1 MGCVGPSPQPPDLDR
16 ESGRRGRPCDFSG
29 LNEKPRPLYQET
41 IVKKWIAL
49 PLVATLALMG
59 ISGCANP
66 ADDVAP
72 ASVSPAKPESPVA
85 DSTPKPGPTDSALK
99 LPSSPKSE
107 AAVGAPILTPENTS
121 VAFVGSKV
129 TGKHDGGFKQLKGT
143 LELVREKLES
153 SKISAEIDMN
163 SIYSDNDNLTN
174 HLKSPDFFDVAK
186 FPTTTFVTT
195 GIESGSHDAKAKDA
209 THTVTGNLTLH
220 GVTKSIS
227 FPSKIALAG
236 DRFNLDSEFFINR
249 KDFAINYPGK
259 ANDLIRD
266 EVVIKLA
273 VHVPV
278 GSSTTHEASAK

>member
-1 MGCVGPSPQPPDLDR
+1 M
-16 ESGRRGRPCDFSG
+16 
-29 LNEKPRPLYQET
+29 
-41 IVKKWIAL
+41 KKWIAL
-49 PLVATLALMG
+49 PLVATLAWMG
-59 ISGCANP
+59 VSGCANP

-72 ASVSPAKPESPVA
+72 ATVSPAKPVSPVT

-107 AAVGAPILTPENTS
+107 AAVGAPVLTPENTS
-121 VAFVGSKV
+121 VTFVGSKV
-129 TGKHDGGFKQLKGT
+129 TGKHEGGFKKLTGT
-143 LELVREKLES
+143 LELKSARSWNPAKF
-153 SKISAEIDMN
+153 SAEIDMN

-174 HLKSPDFFDVAK
+174 HLKSPRLLRRGQVPHDDL
-186 FPTTTFVTT
+186 FVTT

-236 DRFNLDSEFFINR
+236 DTFNLDSEFFINR
-249 KDFAINYPGK
+249 KDFAINYPGM

-278 GSSTTHEASAK
+278 SSSTTHEASAK

>member
-1 MGCVGPSPQPPDLDR
+1 M
-16 ESGRRGRPCDFSG
+16 
-29 LNEKPRPLYQET
+29 
-41 IVKKWIAL
+41 KKWIAL

-72 ASVSPAKPESPVA
+72 ASVSPAKPVSRVA

-99 LPSSPKSE
+99 LPGSPKSE
-107 AAVGAPILTPENTS
+107 AAVGAPVLTPENTS
-121 VAFVGSKV
+121 VTFVGSKV

-195 GIESGSHDAKAKDA
+195 GIEAGSHDAKAKDA

>member
-1 MGCVGPSPQPPDLDR
+1 VPHR
-16 ESGRRGRPCDFSG
+16 NRPISILSQAVAVDQAIFADSTR
-29 LNEKPRPLYQET
+29 NHDIFIDKET

-49 PLVATLALMG
+49 PLVLTLLALIG

-72 ASVSPAKPESPVA
+72 ATTTAAKPIPA
-85 DSTPKPGPTDSALK
+85 APAPPGKLVPTDAPIK
-99 LPSSPKSE
+99 
-107 AAVGAPILTPENTS
+107 AASQPQLSTGAPVLTPENTTI
-121 VAFVGSKV
+121 AFVGSKV
-129 TGKHDGGFKQLKGT
+129 TGKHEGGFKQFKGT
-143 LELVREKLES
+143 LDLVRDKLES
-153 SKISAEIDMN
+153 SKITAEIDMS
-163 SIYSDNDNLTN
+163 SIYTDTGNLTN
-174 HLKSPDFFDVAK
+174 HLKSADFFDVAK
-186 FPTTTFVTT
+186 FPTATFVTT

-236 DRFNLDSEFFINR
+236 DKFKLDSEFFINR
-249 KDFAINYPGK
+249 KDFGINYPGK

-273 VHVPV
+273 VHVPIA
-278 GSSTTHEASAK
+278 SSAPHEASTK